1 MILRSSIRFLGVV
14 AVLSF
19 GLLPSHAAVPTSW
32 ARNYDSIG
40 IGMVLGAG
48 PVLDN
53 RHGTAPNQI
62 TAQGWFH
69 YFPTI
74 LGGAGLEF
82 SSRVPSELESYTQTR
97 YDVTS
102 TWIPWHDPARA
113 VELSVIGSLTN
124 TNAYLDTVAGAEP
137 VEDIGSDLGLSI
149 RAGFGH
155 RATSRFGWWASGAP
169 FVAFRALGDNA
180 GMNLGLDM
188 EVGLVYSMSD
198 FWHDSRKLSRAWDMF
213 LRFPLR
219 LESASP
225 HVTATGVHRGPA
237 WSIGA
242 QLGPSVLF

>member
-1 MILRSSIRFLGVV
+1 MIVRSSIRFLGTL
-14 AVLSF
+14 AVLWS
-19 GLLPSHAAVPTSW
+19 GSRPLHAAVPTSW

-48 PVLDN
+48 PVLEG
-53 RHGTAPNQI
+53 RHGIAPNQI
-62 TAQGWFH
+62 LTQGWFH
-69 YFPTI
+69 YFPTL

-82 SSRVPSELESYTQTR
+82 SSRIPSRLESYTQTR

-113 VELSVIGSLTN
+113 VELSLIGSLVN
-124 TNAYLDTVAGAEP
+124 TKAYLDTLPGAEP
-137 VEDIGSDLGLSI
+137 IEDIGSDLGLSL

-169 FVAFRALGDNA
+169 FVAVRALGDNA
-180 GMNLGLDM
+180 GANLGLDI
-188 EVGLVYSMSD
+188 EFGIVYSMSD
-198 FWHDSRKLSRAWDMF
+198 FWHDSKKLSRAWDVF
-213 LRFPLR
+213 LRIPVR

-225 HVTATGVHRGPA
+225 HVSATGVHRGSS

>member
-1 MILRSSIRFLGVV
+1 MDIRSTIRLLRIAL
-14 AVLSF
+14 VLSCGF
-19 GLLPSHAAVPTSW
+19 RPGHAAVPTSW

-48 PVLDN
+48 PVVDN

-62 TAQGWFH
+62 MAQGWFH
-69 YFPTI
+69 YFPTV

-82 SSRVPSELESYTQTR
+82 SSRIPSELESYTQTR

-124 TNAYLDTVAGAEP
+124 TNAYLDTVAGADP
-137 VEDIGSDLGLSI
+137 IEDVGSDLGLSI
-149 RAGFGH
+149 RTGFGH
-155 RATSRFGWWASGAP
+155 RATSRFGWWASSAP
-169 FVAFRALGDNA
+169 FAAFRAFGDNA
-180 GMNLGLDM
+180 GVNLGMDM
-188 EVGLVYSMSD
+188 ELGVVYSMSD
-198 FWHDSRKLSRAWDMF
+198 FWYDSKKLSRAWDVF
-213 LRFPLR
+213 LRFPVR
-219 LESASP
+219 IESAAP
-225 HVTATGVHRGPA
+225 HVSATGVHRGLS

>member
-1 MILRSSIRFLGVV
+1 MIARSSIRHPWFA
-14 AVLSF
+14 AVLIC
-19 GLLPSHAAVPTSW
+19 GLCPGHAAVPISW

-48 PVLDN
+48 PIVES

-62 TAQGWFH
+62 LAQGWFH
-69 YFPTI
+69 YFPTVI
-74 LGGAGLEF
+74 GGAGLEF
-82 SSRVPSELESYTQTR
+82 SSRIPSRLESYTQTR

-113 VELSVIGSLTN
+113 VELSLIGSLVN
-124 TNAYLDTVAGAEP
+124 TKAYLDTLPGAEP
-137 VEDIGSDLGLSI
+137 IEDIGSDLGLSL

-169 FVAFRALGDNA
+169 FVAIRALGDNA
-180 GMNLGLDM
+180 GANLGLDM
-188 EVGLVYSMSD
+188 EFGVVYSMSD
-198 FWHDSRKLSRAWDMF
+198 FWHDSKKLSRAWDVF
-213 LRFPLR
+213 LRVPVR

-225 HVTATGVHRGPA
+225 HVSATGVHRGSS